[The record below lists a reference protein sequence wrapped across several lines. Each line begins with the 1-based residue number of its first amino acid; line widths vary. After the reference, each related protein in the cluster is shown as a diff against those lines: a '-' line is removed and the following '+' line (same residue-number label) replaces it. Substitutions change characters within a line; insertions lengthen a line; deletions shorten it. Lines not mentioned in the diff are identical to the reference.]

1 MNYSWDSEKSKKNE
15 NKHGY
20 SFNQI
25 DAFNWD
31 MSICIAVQFV
41 HEEERE
47 LWLGPI
53 FDDLVT
59 VVIVEKSQ
67 TDVRIISM
75 RDATNMEINIWRQE
89 FQNE

>member
-20 SFNQI
+20 SFDQI
-25 DAFNWD
+25 DAFNWSL
-31 MSICIAVQFV
+31 SICIDVQFV

-53 FDDLVT
+53 FNNLVS
-59 VVIVEKSQ
+59 VVIVEKSL

-75 RDATNMEINIWRQE
+75 RDATITEINIWRQE